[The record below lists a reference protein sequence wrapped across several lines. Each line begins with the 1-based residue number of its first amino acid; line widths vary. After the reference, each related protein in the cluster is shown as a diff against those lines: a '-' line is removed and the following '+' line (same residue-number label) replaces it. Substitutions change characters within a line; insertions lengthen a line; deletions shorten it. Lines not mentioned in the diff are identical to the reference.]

1 MANYWTRKD
10 DSSHELDTLN
20 PWEEVLGHGDRVMPI
35 KRYKVVCAIVEN
47 EGEYLCVRKGQ
58 TKYEYTSFRWE
69 FPGGKIEEGETP
81 QQALSRELL
90 EEMDYRVE
98 VKEELCSVFHE
109 YPDFSIELRAFLC
122 TAKDRSYTL
131 KEHMDS
137 CWLPKGKLDDLAWC
151 EADELLLQ
159 TWLGEIS
166 L

>member
-20 PWEEVLGHGDRVMPI
+20 PWEEVLGHGDRVLPK
-35 KRYKVVCAIVEN
+35 KRYNVVCAIVEN
-47 EGEYLCVRKGQ
+47 DGEYLCVRKGQ
-58 TKYEYTSFRWE
+58 TKYDYTSFRWE
-69 FPGGKIEEGETP
+69 FPGGKVEDGESP
-81 QQALSRELL
+81 QQALHRELL
-90 EEMDYRVE
+90 EEMEYEIE
-98 VKEELCSVFHE
+98 VGQELCCVEHE
-109 YPDFSIELRAFLC
+109 YPDFGIELRAFLC
-122 TAKDRSYTL
+122 KAQNRHCVL

-137 CWLPKGKLDDLAWC
+137 RWLSKEKLDELAWC